1 MKRPDRI
8 PSTYG
13 NLPSPVET
21 RFNKIENFEMASK
34 AANPESKLT
43 DRAGALRLARR
54 LGCEGAHQM
63 EDGSWLPC
71 STHAKLE
78 ETIAKTGGTSS
89 KPSAPKTPMK
99 NGERERGIAGI
110 DTLDG
115 GGLVSLKSLKIGQ
128 QIEKYLSTPKE
139 N

>member
-1 MKRPDRI
+1 MKRPDHT

-21 RFNKIENFEMASK
+21 RLTKMERCETDNKS
-34 AANPESKLT
+34 ANPEAKST

-63 EDGSWLPC
+63 EDGNWLPC
-71 STHAKLE
+71 STHAELE
-78 ETIAKTGGTSS
+78 KSIKGNKETF
-89 KPSAPKTPMK
+89 PKSPQK
-99 NGERERGIAGI
+99 QPPLLNGERERGISGI

-115 GGLVSLKSLKIGQ
+115 GGLVSLKSLKINQ
-128 QIEKYLSTPKE
+128 QIDNYLSTQKE

>member
-1 MKRPDRI
+1 MKRPDHT

-21 RFNKIENFEMASK
+21 RLSKIERYETESK
-34 AANPESKLT
+34 SANPETKST

-63 EDGSWLPC
+63 EDGNWLPC
-71 STHAKLE
+71 STHAELE
-78 ETIAKTGGTSS
+78 KSIKGNKEIFPK
-89 KPSAPKTPMK
+89 APQKQPKML

-110 DTLDG
+110 ATLDG
-115 GGLVSLKSLKIGQ
+115 GGLVSLKSLKINQ
-128 QIEKYLSTPKE
+128 QIDNYLSAQKE